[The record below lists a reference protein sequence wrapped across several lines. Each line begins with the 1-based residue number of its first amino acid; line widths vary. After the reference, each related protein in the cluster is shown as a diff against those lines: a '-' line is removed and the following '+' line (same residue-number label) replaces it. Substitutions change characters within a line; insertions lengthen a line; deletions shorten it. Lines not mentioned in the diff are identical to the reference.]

1 MTDIKNDSV
10 LVGSTPKTTPMLSIP
25 PPETPTDTPKTQTP
39 ITDSVSD
46 SPSVLLKLEP
56 SPLSRSI
63 PSPRTPPPTLILSPS
78 RLIRKKPAVRR
89 SSLSSVSHHVSFL
102 RTSTPS
108 PTFSPKQSDT
118 PSAPQKNQSPRL
130 TRSRSMSSPTINNL
144 PQYRYSRRVK
154 TPRNT
159 NTNINSAT
167 TSLSPTRLIIN
178 NTTKPLT
185 NKINTHKHTNP
196 DHTKIINTT
205 VTKDTKL
212 PLWTITHF
220 RDTPKGYLGAY
231 KLHTLESPHPPSP
244 NITGRYQ
251 DPTRTNSPECRAY
264 KKYMSIK
271 NKCI

>member
-39 ITDSVSD
+39 MTDSVSD

-102 RTSTPS
+102 RASTPS

-154 TPRNT
+154 TPRN
-159 NTNINSAT
+159 NNINAT
-167 TSLSPTRLIIN
+167 TTLLSPTRL
-178 NTTKPLT
+178 
-185 NKINTHKHTNP
+185 KINTPKHTKP
-196 DHTKIINTT
+196 DTKTHTHTKINTT

-231 KLHTLESPHPPSP
+231 KLNTLESPHPPSP